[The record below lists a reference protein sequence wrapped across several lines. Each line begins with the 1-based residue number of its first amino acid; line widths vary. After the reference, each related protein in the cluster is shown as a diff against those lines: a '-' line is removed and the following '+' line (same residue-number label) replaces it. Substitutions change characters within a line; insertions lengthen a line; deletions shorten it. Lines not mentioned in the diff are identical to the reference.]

1 MSALDWA
8 AKIVEERGQ
17 ELAESFLAAARKGD
31 RQAADVLMNRIYGR
45 PEQALVAHT
54 APSPAL
60 ELVRSLSLEEKLEL
74 LGRLR
79 EGEFVSTAPAPP
91 TIEAVPPSG

>member
-1 MSALDWA
+1 MTALDWA
-8 AKIVEERGQ
+8 AKIGEERGQ

-31 RQAADVLMNRIYGR
+31 WRAADALMNRIYGKSEAA
-45 PEQALVAHT
+45 PVAHV
-54 APSPAL
+54 PPNPAID
-60 ELVRSLSLEEKLEL
+60 VIRAMTLEEKLEL

-79 EGEFVSTAPAPP
+79 EGELVSTAPAPP